1 MVLELLADVLVHGQY
16 KFEGRSLMGSNEEI
30 KAALFLQMSIVNQTV
45 VLFVHFDDCYLIRCP
60 GPVAACTSIFTQM
73 VATHKAVYGDF
84 DLALPKGVGCL
95 RAGLIWL
102 YNFVVLM
109 TPVIICHSW
118 SRANMTTE
126 MLLTVCIHS
135 AIMRMALFWSLY
147 VILDVRLQQPL
158 SA

>member
-1 MVLELLADVLVHGQY
+1 
-16 KFEGRSLMGSNEEI
+16 MGSDEEI
-30 KAALFLQMSIVNQTV
+30 RAALFLQMSIVNQA
-45 VLFVHFDDCYLIRCP
+45 VLFVNSDNCYLIRCP
-60 GPVAACTSIFTQM
+60 GPVVACTFIFTQM
-73 VATHKAVYGDF
+73 VALATHKAVYGDL